1 MLPIHDRES
10 MVTLNSL
17 SQILQDHPERGR
29 RVEVTS
35 NEVGLM
41 RLDE

>member
-1 MLPIHDRES
+1 MTEVDGHGHPKFL
-10 MVTLNSL
+10 L

-35 NEVGLM
+35 NEVELM